1 MWWSSKSNFNDPKS
15 AQEFHFDLDSIKWL
29 KFFIYLTDVEANTGP
44 HIYVKGTHNSKKD
57 LIKQGYVRIQ
67 RIKLN

>member
-44 HIYVKGTHNSKKD
+44 HIYVKGTHNSKKRFNKTR
-57 LIKQGYVRIQ
+57 LCKNSRGS
-67 RIKLN
+67 N